1 MINFLN
7 ANEVEKIDERLTAFV
22 RDQHPDVGGTLY
34 AEVAKVEIDY
44 ECGDAFTNITIHF
57 GRQGAKEEKQN
68 FEHRVEI
75 IFYNDNLDF
84 IVGQFAQKILDD
96 EL

>member
-7 ANEVEKIDERLTAFV
+7 INEVEKIDERLTAFV
-22 RDQHPDVGGTLY
+22 KEQYPDVGGTLY
-34 AEVAKVEIDY
+34 AEVAEVTIAY
-44 ECGDAFTNITIHF
+44 ECGEPFTNLLIHF
-57 GRQGAKEEKQN
+57 GRQGADEDKD

-75 IFYNDNLDF
+75 TFYNDNLDF

>member
-22 RDQHPDVGGTLY
+22 RSQYPDVGGTLY
-34 AEVAKVEIDY
+34 AEVAEVTIDY
-44 ECGDAFTNITIHF
+44 ECGEPFTKVTIHF
-57 GRQGAKEEKQN
+57 GRQGAEEKKQN
-68 FEHRVEI
+68 FDYKTEI

>member
-7 ANEVEKIDERLTAFV
+7 VNEVEKIDERLTAFIK
-22 RDQHPDVGGTLY
+22 DQYPDVGGTLY
-34 AEVAKVEIDY
+34 AEVAKVEINY
-44 ECGDAFTNITIHF
+44 ECGDTFTNITIHF
-57 GRQGAKEEKQN
+57 GRQGADKDKD

-75 IFYNDNLDF
+75 TFYNDNLDF